1 MRKFFSTNFQGQMCR
16 TTGPNDRYKILDWGQ
31 MIGTTGP
38 NVNAIYTIYYIYKLI
53 H

>member
-1 MRKFFSTNFQGQMCR
+1 MIGIKVQ
-16 TTGPNDRYKILDWGQ
+16 NDRYKLLKKCKMWGTKVQ
-31 MIGTTGP
+31 